1 MKQNSKDL
9 NNIAAKLID
18 ICPTSIDLIDESV
31 ENQILMAANWLLSQE
46 LNAEDLYSIQNNLLS
61 DKLKY
66 VGPILVI
73 KLALSKGFVLSLDR
87 PLRVSVVF
95 AMYKEHNRI
104 KTQNEHPHGEN
115 FLQRKVGQLRWLFDE
130 KKNITFNL
138 IPVDDGCPEGSGDIA
153 RNITKANDLH
163 ENVEVLFLKDAIDKN
178 LEGAIGLKSTAD
190 SQKGG
195 SIVYGMW
202 HAVDKYGEQDH
213 LVLYTD
219 ADLSTHLGQVGLL
232 VNPILKSGKLAA
244 IGSRRE
250 TDSVV
255 LKTGV
260 RNDRGKL
267 FIYLWKRLIPNLG
280 KIIDTQCGFK
290 AFDGNIVRQIT
301 DNLIEKKF
309 AFDIELLLRTQS
321 IQPGSVEKVGI
332 AWLDSEAAS
341 TTTDLQP
348 YLSMLKAIVKMST
361 TYFESD
367 ESRDSFAAFI
377 NGLTDDKFNHLLEKI
392 PAGITSR
399 EPFEFTSYDEV
410 KASDLRAL
418 ID

>member
-163 ENVEVLFLKDAIDKN
+163 ENVEVLFLKDAVDKN

-267 FIYLWKRLIPNLG
+267 
-280 KIIDTQCGFK
+280 
-290 AFDGNIVRQIT
+290 
-301 DNLIEKKF
+301 
-309 AFDIELLLRTQS
+309 
-321 IQPGSVEKVGI
+321 
-332 AWLDSEAAS
+332 
-341 TTTDLQP
+341 
-348 YLSMLKAIVKMST
+348 
-361 TYFESD
+361 
-367 ESRDSFAAFI
+367 
-377 NGLTDDKFNHLLEKI
+377 
-392 PAGITSR
+392 
-399 EPFEFTSYDEV
+399 
-410 KASDLRAL
+410 
-418 ID
+418 